1 MKLALILAVAA
12 LCGCSTSKFGSWEY
26 GSWLDQVGA
35 PARPPVAMS
44 EEPARALSREA
55 AQLRDRSEAVR
66 VLLAHEADRRQ
77 RFRHYEELRDL
88 GDRLAP
94 IERSLRD
101 AGRPVRSAALPPP
114 AA

>member
-12 LCGCSTSKFGSWEY
+12 LCGCSTSRYGSWEY
-26 GSWLDQVGA
+26 GSWLDRVGA
-35 PARPPVAMS
+35 TARPPVAMG
-44 EEPARALSREA
+44 EEQARALSQEA
-55 AQLRDRSEAVR
+55 SQLRNRAEAVR
-66 VLLAHEADRRQ
+66 VLLAHEADRRE

-88 GDRLAP
+88 GERLAP

-101 AGRPVRSAALPPP
+101 AGRPVRSASLPPP